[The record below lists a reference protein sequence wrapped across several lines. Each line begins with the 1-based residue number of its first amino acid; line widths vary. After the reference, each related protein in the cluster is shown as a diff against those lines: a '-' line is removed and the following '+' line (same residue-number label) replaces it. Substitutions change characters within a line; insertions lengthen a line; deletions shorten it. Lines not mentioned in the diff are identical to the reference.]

1 MSNFTV
7 KELKQQLRSRNLPV
21 TGLKADLINRL
32 QTNSSYQ
39 SYTNS
44 SYTRGSKESEL
55 KDSTVYELK
64 TQLKAKDLPVTGTKA
79 DLINRLQ
86 ADTPYQSYT
95 NFGIKADLIKRLQI
109 HTPYQSHVQTMD
121 TERNRI
127 TSYEKP
133 TMDGKW
139 FTHTKTVVHAA
150 DLTNVATKTYSNL
163 NKIRFEDTKTADA
176 AKVTNATARNS
187 MDRNLIR
194 FEDTKMTASVTEG
207 TNTTAEDKTVA
218 STEETRTLV
227 NMNMFQFG
235 DTKTTAD
242 AAEATNA
249 AAKSSTNINVNRF
262 EDTKTAAGVTEVTN
276 TTAEAKAV
284 ANAIEETNAAARNY
298 IDDNIFRFGKAK
310 TIAGVTE
317 EINPTRY
324 FDVHM
329 IWKKIELYRRE
340 KELAE
345 QALMLARNEIEML
358 RYALIDTH
366 KKYVA
371 VSKRYHL
378 MMTTVN
384 LSQITIVSRIS
395 MRNSTDVNI
404 RLVKTVVS
412 VTEVKNAATKLS
424 VEDNSTK
431 GRSLF
436 EYSRQLAKAR
446 RSVAR
451 YCTKMNIQFRD
462 TKTTAEDKTVAS
474 TTEAMNGETKTSVN
488 MNMFQFGDTKTP
500 AGAAE
505 VTNAAAKSSTNINVF
520 RFEDTKTAA
529 DTIETTNTTAE
540 AKAVANATK
549 ETNAAVRNFVGD
561 ISKGYVGTFQ
571 FGKAKIVASAAE
583 ATNATRNFTDVNINR
598 FEGTKM
604 AAGVTEE
611 INPKYFVDVHMIWRE
626 AELYRRE
633 KELAE
638 QELMLARKEIEMLRQ
653 ALIDMA
659 TRPQKICCCFERMS
673 LKDEN
678 GESVSVSRQDK
689 CNCKLRPEH
698 KDRRH

>member
-1 MSNFTV
+1 MC
-7 KELKQQLRSRNLPV
+7 KQWILRETGSHLTKNLRW
-21 TGLKADLINRL
+21 TA
-32 QTNSSYQ
+32 S
-39 SYTNS
+39 
-44 SYTRGSKESEL
+44 
-55 KDSTVYELK
+55 
-64 TQLKAKDLPVTGTKA
+64 
-79 DLINRLQ
+79 
-86 ADTPYQSYT
+86 
-95 NFGIKADLIKRLQI
+95 GIKADLIKRLQI

-276 TTAEAKAV
+276 
-284 ANAIEETNAAARNY
+284 
-298 IDDNIFRFGKAK
+298 
-310 TIAGVTE
+310 
-317 EINPTRY
+317 
-324 FDVHM
+324 
-329 IWKKIELYRRE
+329 
-340 KELAE
+340 
-345 QALMLARNEIEML
+345 
-358 RYALIDTH
+358 
-366 KKYVA
+366 
-371 VSKRYHL
+371 
-378 MMTTVN
+378 
-384 LSQITIVSRIS
+384 
-395 MRNSTDVNI
+395 
-404 RLVKTVVS
+404 
-412 VTEVKNAATKLS
+412 
-424 VEDNSTK
+424 
-431 GRSLF
+431 
-436 EYSRQLAKAR
+436 
-446 RSVAR
+446 
-451 YCTKMNIQFRD
+451 
-462 TKTTAEDKTVAS
+462 TTAEDKTVAS

-689 CNCKLRPEH
+689 CNFLAKEGMCLGIP
-698 KDRRH
+698 